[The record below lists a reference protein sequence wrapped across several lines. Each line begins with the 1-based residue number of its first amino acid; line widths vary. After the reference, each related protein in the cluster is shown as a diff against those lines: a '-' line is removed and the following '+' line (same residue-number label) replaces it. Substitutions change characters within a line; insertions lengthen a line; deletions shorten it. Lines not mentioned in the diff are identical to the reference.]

1 MSAPVGS
8 LSSGPACE
16 AGKLIVQVIGKDHP
30 ASQKVVL
37 CDDANKELKGKPEPQ
52 DKDLCSSV
60 LHVWD
65 CAGQAKRQLWLEIAS
80 TQGKPIRLPLL
91 DNVRTTPRQADAQW
105 NQLVPVLPFVALP
118 GSKSAYDLGTPVLA
132 RAGYVYV
139 FYQNKLWRELEV
151 RITEGKTTYHDVD
164 VAHYRQG
171 KGFKPGERKAS
182 GQPLEDIW
190 LPAIWNNQR
199 VHDLRLCFSE
209 IQLNAPRLQ
218 RLEQDAKLRDQRCKS
233 FDLSCSNAR
242 FKERYKDKP
251 DGKAMLRAFSNFDV
265 RNYANQTAA
274 TQATVVRRNLDLGAF
289 PVSVAAPQRSRVP
302 GYEWLLDHPGR
313 YLCDLA
319 GQFPVTASQQAK
331 AFLAQC
337 AQGSSPERTEL
348 LELSAVADALEAS
361 LPAPPAPKAE
371 PGSKPEPAAEKV
383 DLWQAQ
389 ASVPDALAKARQRQI
404 CGILLED
411 PRYRLRHLKQRLE
424 THHELLKLC
433 ARHATQQVNHASAL
447 LVQQLVVPRNLQ
459 GKPNPLHASLE
470 KLGTKGKQ
478 DINRCTATVERAMV
492 WQHMNSAQNLLAESF
507 QQTMTQQVLADH
519 LSLDGFD
526 YVAALFVISQ
536 TVAALAAPPSRLD
549 PLAPSGDV
557 VDAVSGV
564 SLYSPKASPGQTYL
578 ASLANDAN
586 APLHVMLWPECD
598 MERVCTPYKV
608 PTSIEKN
615 AGDGK
620 FRATELAKYENK
632 EAPAAEQQTTLD
644 ASIVDNLL
652 AGASLKSFLITSGKN
667 VSAAL
672 MSTYDTLQSAIG
684 TALGAL
690 ESPRNTVQQAAADAA
705 ASRSTSA
712 QANDRLNQMRERLGA
727 SARPVNVT
735 LHGRGVQQLRSM
747 LPNTFGAAYFMR
759 RGNVTQNYYLFG
771 LEDLPTRETTP
782 KTFYG
787 EFVDKRGKLL
797 GSTDRNRMPATGV
810 EKAEHLVLAIPR
822 NHSTAQLVS
831 NMNKRL
837 TAAQQAGA
845 AANAANARLAEA
857 NGALNT
863 ALRQYSNQSKAPAYR
878 ILNSQPFSVA
888 VLMLEMW
895 NVNAEAQSL
904 EQNIRE
910 KGKLRTVVGAAG
922 ASIDLI
928 IAMESLTIK
937 LAGTQS
943 ALAAARTPIF
953 RINRDKVSAIFG
965 ELIGKRL
972 EEKISARLL
981 TQSVAGLVFAGL
993 NLYDA
998 WYAWQWN
1005 DQAMYGYLLM
1015 TGGAL
1020 AGVAAGLFT
1029 ATPILSLHPLGWL
1042 SLLLIGIG
1050 AGLVLWLSSTP
1061 LEDWL
1066 ANGPFGVGGGSAA
1079 QHLLDPQEAFYRLIG
1094 LLAGINISVSRNPA
1108 YQPGAK
1114 LDLNAEVP
1122 YEVRS
1127 ADTLI
1132 RFESLLPGLI
1142 ANWGSVSITADCRL
1156 AELTT
1161 YTSLKGTPVRTIAKV
1176 SGTPTEAR
1184 AQRLYSNALEL
1195 YFSTPL
1201 STPAILGYSSSHFGW
1216 AVRAQ
1221 FILQGGGEIRYFP
1234 APAVKDPTR
1243 YGPAYTKADFNK
1255 TNRPFWADKDP
1266 QGTL

>member
-1 MSAPVGS
+1 M
-8 LSSGPACE
+8 
-16 AGKLIVQVIGKDHP
+16 
-30 ASQKVVL
+30 
-37 CDDANKELKGKPEPQ
+37 
-52 DKDLCSSV
+52 
-60 LHVWD
+60 
-65 CAGQAKRQLWLEIAS
+65 
-80 TQGKPIRLPLL
+80 
-91 DNVRTTPRQADAQW
+91 
-105 NQLVPVLPFVALP
+105 
-118 GSKSAYDLGTPVLA
+118 LA

-139 FYQNKLWRELEV
+139 FYQQKLWRELEV
-151 RITEGKTTYHDVD
+151 RIAEGKTTYHDID
-164 VAHYRQG
+164 VAHYRRG
-171 KGFKPGERKAS
+171 RGFKPGERKAS

-199 VHDLRLCFSE
+199 VQDLQLCFSE

-218 RLEQDAKLRDQRCKS
+218 HLEQDAKLRNQRCKG

-242 FKERYKDKP
+242 FKERYQDKP
-251 DGKAMLRAFSNFDV
+251 DGKAMLEAFSTFNV
-265 RNYANQTAA
+265 RNYANQSAA

-289 PVSVAAPQRSRVP
+289 PLNVAAPQRPREP
-302 GYEWLLDHPGR
+302 AYEWLLDHPGR
-313 YLCDLA
+313 YLCDLS
-319 GQFPVTASQQAK
+319 GQYPATASQQAK

-337 AQGSSPERTEL
+337 AEGRSPERTEL
-348 LELSAVADALEAS
+348 LELSAIADALEAS
-361 LPAPPAPKAE
+361 LPAPKAE
-371 PGSKPEPAAEKV
+371 PGSKPEPAAETA

-389 ASVPDALAKARQRQI
+389 ASVPDALAKARQRQV

-433 ARHATQQVNHASAL
+433 TRHATRQVNHASAL

-459 GKPNPLHASLE
+459 GNPNPLHASLE

-478 DINRCTATVERAMV
+478 AINRCTATVERAMV
-492 WQHMNSAQNLLAESF
+492 WQHMNGAQNLLAENF
-507 QQTMTQQVLADH
+507 QQAITQQTLADH

-526 YVAALFVISQ
+526 YVSALFVISQ
-536 TVAALAAPPSRLD
+536 TVAALAAPPARLD

-564 SLYSPKASPGQTYL
+564 SLYSPKASPGQQL
-578 ASLANDAN
+578 LGNIAKNPQS
-586 APLHVMLWPECD
+586 PLHLMLWPESTP
-598 MERVCTPYKV
+598 ELTNAPYKA
-608 PTSIEKN
+608 PTSAEQN
-615 AGDGK
+615 TGDGK
-620 FRATELAKYENK
+620 FRATELAKHENK
-632 EAPAAEQQTTLD
+632 DAPATDQQTTLD
-644 ASIVDNLL
+644 ASIVDGLL
-652 AGASLKSFLITSGKN
+652 AGGSLKSFLITGGKN

-672 MSTYDTLQSAIG
+672 MSIYDTLQSALD

-690 ESPRNTVQQAAADAA
+690 EAPRNTAQQAASA
-705 ASRSTSA
+705 ASATRGTSA

-735 LHGRGVQQLRSM
+735 LHGRGIQQLRSM

-771 LEDLPTRETTP
+771 LEDLPTREATP
-782 KTFYG
+782 RTLYG
-787 EFVDKRGKLL
+787 EFVDKRGRLL
-797 GSTDRNRMPATGV
+797 GSTDRNRMPGTGV

-831 NMNKRL
+831 KMNRQL
-837 TAAQQAGA
+837 AAAQQAGA

-863 ALRQYSNQSKAPAYR
+863 ALRQYGNQSKAPAYR
-878 ILNSQPFSVA
+878 ILNSQPFSVG

-895 NVNAEAQSL
+895 NVNAEMQSW
-904 EQNIRE
+904 EQNNRE
-910 KGKLRTVVGAAG
+910 KGKNRSAGSVIGAG
-922 ASIDLI
+922 LDLL
-928 IAMESLTIK
+928 IAMEALTVK
-937 LAGTQS
+937 LLGTQS
-943 ALAAARTPIF
+943 ALAAARKPVF
-953 RINRDKVSAIFG
+953 RINRDKVTAIFG

-972 EEKISARLL
+972 EEKISARLI
-981 TQSVAGLVFAGL
+981 TQSAAGLIFAAL

-1015 TGGAL
+1015 AGGAL

-1066 ANGPFGVGGGSAA
+1066 SNGPFGAAGGGAVA

-1132 RFESLLPGLI
+1132 RFESFLPGLI
-1142 ANWGSVSITADCRL
+1142 ANWGSVNITADCRL

-1176 SGTPTEAR
+1176 PGASTEAR

-1195 YFSTPL
+1195 YFSTPP
-1201 STPAILGYSSSHFGW
+1201 SPPATLGYSSRSFGW

-1221 FILQGGGEIRYFP
+1221 FILQGGSETRYFP
-1234 APAVKDPTR
+1234 APAIKDPTR
-1243 YGPAYTKADFNK
+1243 YGPAYAKANFNK
-1255 TNRPFWADKDP
+1255 SNQPFWADKDP

>member
-171 KGFKPGERKAS
+171 KSFKAGERKAS

-199 VHDLRLCFSE
+199 VHDLRLCFCE

-251 DGKAMLRAFSNFDV
+251 DGKAMLQAFSNFDV

-289 PVSVAAPQRSRVP
+289 PLSVAAPQRPREP

-319 GQFPVTASQQAK
+319 GQFPATASQQAK

-348 LELSAVADALEAS
+348 LELSAIADALEAS
-361 LPAPPAPKAE
+361 LPAPKAE
-371 PGSKPEPAAEKV
+371 PGSKPEPAAETA

-389 ASVPDALAKARQRQI
+389 ASVPDALTKARQRQI

-507 QQTMTQQVLADH
+507 QQTMTQQALADH

-526 YVAALFVISQ
+526 YVSALFVISQ

-608 PTSIEKN
+608 PTKTAEN
-615 AGDGK
+615 QGDGQ
-620 FRATELAKYENK
+620 FRATELAKNENK
-632 EAPAAEQQTTLD
+632 PAPTAEKQTTLD
-644 ASIVDNLL
+644 ASIVANLL
-652 AGASLKSFLITSGKN
+652 AGASFNSFLITSGKN
-667 VSAAL
+667 LNGAL
-672 MSTYDTLQSAIG
+672 LSIYDTLQGAVD
-684 TALGAL
+684 TALAAIDT
-690 ESPRNTVQQAAADAA
+690 PRTAAAQAATDARTSND
-705 ASRSTSA
+705 AST
-712 QANDRLNQMRERLGA
+712 QASERLERSRANLGA
-727 SARPVNVT
+727 RARPVNVR
-735 LHGRGVQQLRSM
+735 LHAQGVEQLRSM
-747 LPNTFGAAYFMR
+747 LPNTFGPAYFMR
-759 RGNVTQNYYLFG
+759 RSQVTQNYYLFG
-771 LEDLPTRETTP
+771 LEDLPSREAVP
-782 KTFYG
+782 RTFYG
-787 EFVDKRGKLL
+787 EFLDRRGRLL
-797 GSTDRNRMPATGV
+797 GSTDRARMPATGV
-810 EKAEHLVLAIPR
+810 ETAEHLVLVIPR

-831 NMNKRL
+831 NMNKQL
-837 TAAQQAGA
+837 TAAQQSAAGA
-845 AANAANARLAEA
+845 SAANIRLTEA
-857 NGALNT
+857 NT
-863 ALRQYSNQSKAPAYR
+863 ALADALDQHSTRSNALAFR
-878 ILNSQPFSVA
+878 ILNSRPFSVG
-888 VLMLEMW
+888 VLMLELW
-895 NVNAEAQSL
+895 NVNAEAQSV
-904 EQNIRE
+904 EQNTRE
-910 KGKLRTVVGAAG
+910 KGSLRTVVGVTG
-922 ASIDLI
+922 SYIDLI
-928 IAMESLTIK
+928 IAMEALTVK

-943 ALAAARTPIF
+943 VLASTRKTLFEISERNAEKWLGKTIAE
-953 RINRDKVSAIFG
+953 RITKAVT
-965 ELIGKRL
+965 
-972 EEKISARLL
+972 ARLIA
-981 TQSVAGLVFAGL
+981 QSISGIVFAGL
-993 NLYDA
+993 SLYDA

-1005 DQAMYGYLLM
+1005 DNAMYGYLLM
-1015 TGGAL
+1015 AGGAL
-1020 AGVAAGLFT
+1020 VGVASGLIT
-1029 ATPILSLHPLGWL
+1029 ATPVLGLHPLGWL
-1042 SLLLIGIG
+1042 ALLLIGAG

-1066 ANGPFGVGGGSAA
+1066 ANGPFGSEGGSAA
-1079 QHLLDPQEAFYRLIG
+1079 QHLLDPQEALYRLIG
-1094 LLAGINISVSRNPA
+1094 LLAGIGIKIDKNPL
-1108 YQPGAK
+1108 YQADAK
-1114 LDLNAEVP
+1114 LDPNGKYP
-1122 YEVRS
+1122 FPVRT
-1127 ADTLI
+1127 ANTVI
-1132 RFESLLPGLI
+1132 RIESRLPGLL
-1142 ANWGSVSITADCRL
+1142 GSIGSLGIQADCRL
-1156 AELTT
+1156 CEVVTT
-1161 YTSLKGTPVRTIAKV
+1161 YFRGMPLPGEKKVPNTS
-1176 SGTPTEAR
+1176 SDFQ
-1184 AQRLYSNALEL
+1184 AQRLHPDALEL
-1195 YFSTPL
+1195 YVNTPTMVVRGTSGHGFL
-1201 STPAILGYSSSHFGW
+1201 W

-1221 FILQGGGEIRYFP
+1221 FVLKNQSESRYFP
-1234 APAVKDPTR
+1234 APGVKDPTR
-1243 YGPAYTKADFNK
+1243 YGPAYAKADFNK
-1255 TNRPFWADKDP
+1255 TNQPFWADEQTHKV
-1266 QGTL
+1266 Q